1 MGGIVVRK
9 IIFTLSLILI
19 FNFEVAFAVEKGN
32 KENMTTNRILSGNDI
47 DRLEN
52 MYIKQ
57 VEDLESR
64 KQTLL
69 TENNKLK
76 EENKEQYN
84 KITNLESSIKNIR
97 LQRNI
102 VIIAISLLMIIRISF
117 LAGKKLKK

>member
-19 FNFEVAFAVEKGN
+19 FNFEVTFAVEKGN

-76 EENKEQYN
+76 EENREQYN

>member
-1 MGGIVVRK
+1 MGGVVVRK

-76 EENKEQYN
+76 EENREQYN